1 MPTSTLTGM
10 NSKITITTEP
20 EFRLVMPSRAENV
33 AIVRQALSGAAE
45 VLGLEGS
52 RLLDI
57 NAAVSEACNN
67 VVVHAYGGDEGPME
81 VYLCIS
87 ETELELIVRD
97 EGVGIRPH
105 RPEPSGGLQG
115 LGLSLIQTLSDRVE
129 FLGGIGE
136 GTKVRM
142 AFALDGSIDEWS
154 RQPASAED
162 DIPAPP
168 GELRVAVSTG
178 ALAAPVLGR
187 VIAML
192 ASRAGFTL
200 DGISEAQ
207 LVTDSLAAHVP
218 RVIVGEQIQLGVDMP
233 LDRLVVRVGPLAE
246 GGAESVLEASALGN
260 LPPLLERLTQERE
273 VESSGDG
280 ELLRLTLV
288 NPA

>member
-10 NSKITITTEP
+10 NSKVTISTEP
-20 EFRLVMPSRAENV
+20 EFRLVMPSRPENV
-33 AIVRQALSGAAE
+33 AIVRQALSGAAD
-45 VLGLEGS
+45 VLELDGS

-81 VYLCIS
+81 VYLCIGES
-87 ETELELIVRD
+87 ELEVIVRD
-97 EGVGIRPH
+97 QGVGIRPH
-105 RPEPSGGLQG
+105 RPEPGGELQG

-142 AFALDGSIDEWS
+142 AFALNGTTEDWS
-154 RQPASAED
+154 RQVSASQDE
-162 DIPAPP
+162 IPRPP
-168 GELRVAVSTG
+168 GELRVAVSAG
-178 ALAAPVLGR
+178 ALAPPVLGR

-192 ASRAGFTL
+192 ASRVGFSL
-200 DGISEAQ
+200 EGISEAQ

-218 RVIVGEQIQLGVDMP
+218 RVIVGEQIQLGIDFAENQ
-233 LDRLVVRVGPLAE
+233 LVVRVGPLTE
-246 GGAESVLEASALGN
+246 GGAESILEASALGN
-260 LPPLLERLTQERE
+260 LPRLLERLTRERR
-273 VESSGDG
+273 VERASDG